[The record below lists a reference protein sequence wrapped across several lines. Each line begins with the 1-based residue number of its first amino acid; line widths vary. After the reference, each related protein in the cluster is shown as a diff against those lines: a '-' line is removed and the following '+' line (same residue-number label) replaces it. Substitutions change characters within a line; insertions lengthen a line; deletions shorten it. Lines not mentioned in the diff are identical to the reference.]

1 MPLLPRVI
9 DVCPFQGQQALPDK
23 EQRPSNAKRQTL
35 KRQSHQTP
43 QTLRPEQAAGHQTF
57 QKQKPGPLV
66 LEMMFRKP

>member
-1 MPLLPRVI
+1 MTQSSGTASLTG
-9 DVCPFQGQQALPDK
+9 QGVTPIKREA
-23 EQRPSNAKRQTL
+23 SNP
-35 KRQSHQTP
+35 QTP